1 MKISYQLYARKKAFG
16 IHVLCGLMRCCFNI
30 CSEYV
35 EVTSRDKPPPSEPVR
50 ASVFGAL
57 VSQTI
62 SAQPQRRE
70 GRIHGLAL
78 PVTSVNPVTSCRE
91 HLINGVGS
99 GCQKMSVPLT
109 PPTCTSPCHLSP
121 HHLLQNELL
130 TLTAIKRKKKNR

>member
-1 MKISYQLYARKKAFG
+1 MYYVDSCIVVSIY
-16 IHVLCGLMRCCFNI
+16 VLNMLKSQAG
-30 CSEYV
+30 
-35 EVTSRDKPPPSEPVR
+35 TKPPSEPVR

-99 GCQKMSVPLT
+99 GCQKMSVLSSSSVPL
-109 PPTCTSPCHLSP
+109 PTHTHPLHLP
-121 HHLLQNELL
+121 APLL
-130 TLTAIKRKKKNR
+130 AICLHTTCFKMNC